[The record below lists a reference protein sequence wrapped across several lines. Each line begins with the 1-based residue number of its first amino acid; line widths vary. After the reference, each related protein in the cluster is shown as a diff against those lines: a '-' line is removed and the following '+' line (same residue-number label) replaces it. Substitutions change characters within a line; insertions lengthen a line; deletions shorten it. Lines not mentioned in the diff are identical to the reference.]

1 MISMVAESAINKVAA
16 LSAPENIQY
25 FYIVLKQVNG
35 YWRRTEK
42 FEIGAGLWG
51 RSRRQKGGSQT

>member
-25 FYIVLKQVNG
+25 FYIVLKKAFLK
-35 YWRRTEK
+35 YWLEGFFFYK
-42 FEIGAGLWG
+42 WLEIFIPKRL
-51 RSRRQKGGSQT
+51 SEILEF